1 MKSHTT
7 LRVGRLPLLL
17 VPALMAGLMPAQA
30 KAATLVVTNTADP
43 GIGGCRA
50 AGTGDGCTL
59 REAIIAANNQ
69 TVTPGSDTIDA
80 TGISGTISLLT
91 KLPALST
98 GITLNGPGAA
108 NLTVRRSSAAGTPE
122 FRIFTIDNTTTSGP
136 TVVLSRLTIA
146 GGKVSGSGA
155 PVNCGG
161 GIYNNHGT
169 LTVSNSVLQGNSATN
184 GGAICNDGSL
194 SVNAT
199 LTLSSST
206 ITNNVAT
213 GVGGGLFNNGSGGG
227 SAPLAIRNCTFTN
240 NRAVNGGAIINDG
253 RAGGSATITE
263 LSNSVL
269 SANTAS
275 GNGGGIE
282 NNGTTG
288 GSATLVISS
297 TTLSANAATNGGA
310 INNNGIGGSATQAI
324 KFSTL
329 HANTASAN
337 GGAINNDGRSAGS
350 ATVTAGTSTFNG
362 NRATNKGGAI
372 LNNGTGGSA
381 TVEIDNSTL
390 KGNVASLNSAAIDS
404 DGTGGSATLALGST
418 ILANSPTENLT
429 LTVNSETTFTSKN
442 HNLSSDAAGGNGTT
456 APGGPYLTAGGDI
469 RNTDPK
475 LDTLKDNGGPT
486 QTLALL
492 SGSPAL
498 DRGLS
503 SLSTDQRGFAR
514 PVDNP
519 FIINA
524 AGGDGSDIGAYE
536 ALTLSVNNPRSLD
549 EGSATAPGSITF
561 DITLGAASTQ
571 TVTVEYQTLD
581 GINNPATAVTDY
593 VAKSGKL
600 TFLPGQTLKRV
611 TIQFIGDSR
620 SELNETFFFD
630 LNTPTNATIADSRGV
645 GTIRNDDAAPL
656 LFENDEPSQ

>member
-1 MKSHTT
+1 MKSHKT
-7 LRVGRLPLLL
+7 LRFGILPSLL
-17 VPALMAGLMPAQA
+17 VPALMSGLMPVQA
-30 KAATLVVTNTADP
+30 GAATLVVTNTGDP
-43 GIGGCRA
+43 GIGGCRP
-50 AGTGDGCTL
+50 AGIGDGCTL

-69 TVTPGSDTIDA
+69 TATPGSDTIDA

-98 GITLNGPGAA
+98 NITLNGPGAA
-108 NLTVRRSSAAGTPE
+108 NLTVRRSSAAGTGE

-136 TVVLSRLTIA
+136 TVVISGLTIA
-146 GGKVSGSGA
+146 AGKVSGSTA
-155 PVNCGG
+155 PTNSGG

-169 LTVSNSVLQGNSATN
+169 LTVSNCILQGNSATN

-199 LTLSSST
+199 LSLSNSTLT
-206 ITNNVAT
+206 GNVAT
-213 GVGGGLFNNGSGGG
+213 AGGGALFNNGSGGG
-227 SAPLAIRNCTFTN
+227 STPLAIRNCIFVN
-240 NRAVNGGAIINDG
+240 NRATNGGAILNDG

-263 LSNSVL
+263 FSDSVL

-288 GSATLVISS
+288 GSATLVITY
-297 TTLSANAATNGGA
+297 TTLSANSATNGGA
-310 INNNGIGGSATQAI
+310 INNNGTGGSATQAI
-324 KFSTL
+324 KFSTF
-329 HANTASAN
+329 HANTASTN
-337 GGAINNDGRSAGS
+337 GGAINNDGRGAGS
-350 ATVTAGTSTFNG
+350 ATLTAGTSTFNG
-362 NRATNKGGAI
+362 NRASGKGGAI

-390 KGNVASLNSAAIDS
+390 KGNVASQNSAAIDS

-418 ILANSPTENLT
+418 ILANSPTDNLT
-429 LTVNSETTFTSKN
+429 LTVNSATTFTSKN
-442 HNLSSDAAGGNGTT
+442 HNLSSDAAGGDGTT
-456 APGGPYLTAGGDI
+456 APGGPYLAAGGDI

-475 LDTLKDNGGPT
+475 LDTLKNNGGPT

-492 SGSPAL
+492 SGSPAI

-503 SLSTDQRGFAR
+503 SLPTDQRGFAR
-514 PVDNP
+514 RVNNP
-519 FIINA
+519 SIINA

-536 ALTLSVNNPRSLD
+536 VITLSVNNPRSLD
-549 EGSATAPGSITF
+549 EGSATLPGSVTF
-561 DITLGAASTQ
+561 DITLNGASTQ
-571 TVTVEYQTLD
+571 TVTVEYETLN
-581 GINNPATAVTDY
+581 GINNPATASSDY

-611 TIQFIGDSR
+611 TIQFIGDSK

-645 GTIRNDDAAPL
+645 GTIRNDDATPL
-656 LFENDEPSQ
+656 IFENDEPSE